1 MKLHFP
7 MEKITYRY
15 TESIEFYSDLV
26 ETEQILTIHGISSF
40 RVLYKSELK
49 LYFIV
54 IIYSYNLI
62 TKLNNL
68 SIYCC
73 SSELTFRVHI

>member
-7 MEKITYRY
+7 METITYRY
-15 TESIEFYSDLV
+15 TESTEFYSDLV
-26 ETEQILTIHGISSF
+26 ETEQITIINGISFF
-40 RVLYKSELK
+40 RVLYESELK

-68 SIYCC
+68 LIYCC
-73 SSELTFRVHI
+73 SSELRVYI

>member
-15 TESIEFYSDLV
+15 TESTEFYSDLV
-26 ETEQILTIHGISSF
+26 ETEQILIINGISFF

-68 SIYCC
+68 SIYYC
-73 SSELTFRVHI
+73 SSELTFRVYI